1 MKSTSHILGVEKMKS
16 IKSCMVLG
24 ITSITLIGM
33 GALIYNCVLSPK
45 TKKEMCRLEKD
56 MCNDLE
62 NMM

>member
-1 MKSTSHILGVEKMKS
+1 MKS

-33 GALIYNCVLSPK
+33 GALIYNYVLSPK
-45 TKKEMCRLEKD
+45 TKKEICRLEKD